1 METVTIPKKRYE
13 SLLWSEKVLRFLEA
27 NGVDNWEGWDD
38 AIKNLFNAKGWR
50 WKISDNARMQALGR
64 TSTGAEGE

>member
-27 NGVDNWEGWDD
+27 NGVDNWEGYRLPP
-38 AIKNLFNAKGWR
+38 I
-50 WKISDNARMQALGR
+50 
-64 TSTGAEGE
+64 EGEEDDF